1 MCQSLIS
8 FIFGAIIVGGCYH
21 NGSVFAETSIVPT
34 VEPCLL
40 CKCYSKNLV
49 CVRRVCPEQ
58 PIPPPRGC
66 VLIHKNGMCCPY
78 LSCSKYHVTFYKN
91 YDRRQHGENHNQ
103 IGHSETKHVS
113 GKNRRSDDES
123 EQIVDESGGNK
134 LIVFS
139 L

>member
-1 MCQSLIS
+1 MIYLFSL
-8 FIFGAIIVGGCYH
+8 IVGGCYH

-91 YDRRQHGENHNQ
+91 YDRRQHGEDYNKV
-103 IGHSETKHVS
+103 GHSEKKHVS

-123 EQIVDESGGNK
+123 EQIVDESGGKKK